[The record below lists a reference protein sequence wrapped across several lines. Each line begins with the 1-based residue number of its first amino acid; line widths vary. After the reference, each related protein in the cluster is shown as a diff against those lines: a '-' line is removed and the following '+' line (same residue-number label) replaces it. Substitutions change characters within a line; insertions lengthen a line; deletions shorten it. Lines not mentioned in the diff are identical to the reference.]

1 MVNMRDPL
9 PIAVVLAVKRLDHAK
24 SRLAGALPSDE
35 QRRSLVTAMLGDTL
49 EAVREAGVAQAA
61 VVTPDPAVHVAVRE
75 HGVRVLDEPEE
86 AGAAPRRSPL
96 NAALA
101 HAIAA
106 VSPTAALIAALQAD
120 LAALDALTLAEVLDE
135 AAAAIAGGAPAA
147 FVADRSGEGTA
158 LLVVRAQHPVEPRF
172 GARSASAHRAAGA
185 VELDPGRLRWA
196 RLRTDVDTPADLAA
210 AVELGVGR
218 RTGAALRASRHS
230 GEPNRPADRTAS
242 DR

>member
-106 VSPTAALIAALQAD
+106 VSPTAAL
-120 LAALDALTLAEVLDE
+120 
-135 AAAAIAGGAPAA
+135 
-147 FVADRSGEGTA
+147 
-158 LLVVRAQHPVEPRF
+158 
-172 GARSASAHRAAGA
+172 
-185 VELDPGRLRWA
+185 
-196 RLRTDVDTPADLAA
+196 
-210 AVELGVGR
+210 
-218 RTGAALRASRHS
+218 
-230 GEPNRPADRTAS
+230 
-242 DR
+242 